1 MLLDE
6 KEPGLSGHGALAEAS
21 TTHLSRDQRGDR
33 TSYRQGG
40 SADDGGKAQS
50 DDDRLGQLL
59 LSRRRQQSL
68 QCGRCT
74 CPPEAASVVMRQTP
88 GAATG
93 LQTFS
98 GSLSALGVRFGA
110 VTTPYR
116 EPFVGERVSLF
127 REPDAGNL
135 LVRFDEREQ
144 ETGSSQTGL
153 RGRGRKLGHTPT
165 GRLSS
170 LRLFSTL
177 LPITL
182 KMPLCG
188 SKREIACSRQLT

>member
-1 MLLDE
+1 ME
-6 KEPGLSGHGALAEAS
+6 RCYIW
-21 TTHLSRDQRGDR
+21 SRCGWELRSKR
-33 TSYRQGG
+33 PTSVEINVEVRAIGTKVEG
-40 SADDGGKAQS
+40 RRKDHRSVLCSAICTC
-50 DDDRLGQLL
+50 QLL

-177 LPITL
+177 LPI
-182 KMPLCG
+182 
-188 SKREIACSRQLT
+188 

>member
-33 TSYRQGG
+33 TSYGQGG

-50 DDDRLGQLL
+50 DVDRLGQLL
-59 LSRRRQQSL
+59 LSRRRPPGL
-68 QCGRCT
+68 QCGRFT

-93 LQTFS
+93 LPTFS
-98 GSLSALGVRFGA
+98 GSLSALGVRSGA

-135 LVRFDEREQ
+135 LVRFDERVV
-144 ETGSSQTGL
+144 S
-153 RGRGRKLGHTPT
+153 RR
-165 GRLSS
+165 
-170 LRLFSTL
+170 
-177 LPITL
+177 
-182 KMPLCG
+182 
-188 SKREIACSRQLT
+188 REIVVLYER

>member
-1 MLLDE
+1 
-6 KEPGLSGHGALAEAS
+6 
-21 TTHLSRDQRGDR
+21 
-33 TSYRQGG
+33 
-40 SADDGGKAQS
+40 
-50 DDDRLGQLL
+50 
-59 LSRRRQQSL
+59 
-68 QCGRCT
+68 
-74 CPPEAASVVMRQTP
+74 MRQTP

-153 RGRGRKLGHTPT
+153 RGRGRKPGHTPT

-177 LPITL
+177 LPISNNVGGVKQFLRTL
-182 KMPLCG
+182 LSALIEERHFALVDGFARFQPWARFESSGSGTQSDPAISSITHCDQDSFIRTPLLTGSGMPNHYSGDGLHTIG
-188 SKREIACSRQLT
+188 MSGLSHVRTELLP